1 MRLWHKDLIPVLPR
15 KQLSGQWNELSA
27 IAGNLLLKGTPNHIL
42 VNEVIE
48 YPLNHFITYGDL
60 IYHARIKR
68 GLTANMCVTNKIHS
82 VYDPDSVFISVTY
95 EELFSEWHTDRYL
108 RQCYYNLQEKYD
120 CGGISQEEWEK
131 IESVCERIL

>member
-42 VNEVIE
+42 VNEVLE

-68 GLTANMCVTNKIHS
+68 GLTANMCVRNKIHS
-82 VYDPDSVFISVTY
+82 VYDPDSVFTSIAY
-95 EELFSEWHTDRYL
+95 DELFSEWHTDRYL